1 MSLNCRISGWGV
13 CCAVRLNAIGVL
25 LFFEGLLHRKSC
37 AALCVYV
44 SLLRSDC
51 RHALGVNVSEAVL
64 LSVGF
69 IFAIHWRRNRRRGAC
84 RADRFVGIDLI

>member
-1 MSLNCRISGWGV
+1 MLLV
-13 CCAVRLNAIGVL
+13 FCCFLKDYCIEKVAR
-25 LFFEGLLHRKSC
+25 R
-37 AALCVYV
+37 CVYV